1 MTRRKLRRLSW
12 LPLGSVAVL
21 AVLLWGR
28 DTFGHSPGDETINIA
43 TTFGSLDG
51 GAHDAD
57 GIVNNSV
64 TINGNLTIANGGSIT
79 CNDTGVSTNSACP
92 INLIVTGDL
101 EIQAGGSINT
111 ENTNNGGNGGAISLT
126 VGGDFTMRGPS
137 GATPGALITSRKL
150 GSGDT
155 FSAGKITI
163 IVGGVTVTPDPVNA
177 SSPGLG
183 QCNSPDGDI

>member
-28 DTFGHSPGDETINIA
+28 DTFGHSPGDETISIA

-57 GIVNNSV
+57 GLVNNSV

-79 CNDTGVSTNSACP
+79 CNDTGIPNNDACP

-101 EIQAGGSINT
+101 EIEAGGSILA
-111 ENTNNGGNGGAISLT
+111 ENQNAGGSGGNISIT
-126 VGGDFTMRGPS
+126 VGGDFTMEGTS
-137 GATPGALITSRKL
+137 GATPGGKFRPKRLEAPPGPFLPRRATSR
-150 GSGDT
+150 SS
-155 FSAGKITI
+155 SAGSRSSA
-163 IVGGVTVTPDPVNA
+163 GTVSATPA
-177 SSPGLG
+177 AAIS
-183 QCNSPDGDI
+183 